1 MIPHTDLYPRHAAR
15 PLADALA
22 YSPAALVHGPRQC
35 GKTTLA
41 RSVGGPLGY
50 SYVSFDD
57 DVARLTAE
65 ADPAGFLSDLPE
77 RVVLDEVQ
85 RVPGLFAALKVAIDR
100 RRTPGRFILTGSSNV
115 LLVPRLSD
123 SLAGRMHV
131 LRLHPLSQAELGR
144 PGPGPSASPG
154 RAVQGGPAQPS
165 VGFLDALF
173 GGGPDFQVA
182 ERLGAELAERIVA
195 GGYPAA
201 LVRPK
206 GRWRTEWYRSY
217 VETIVARDVRDLAR
231 IRHLDALPKLLS
243 VAAAGT
249 AQLFNATK
257 LASTFGVGRATVHD
271 YVTLLER
278 VFLLNRI
285 QPWHGSRLKR
295 LVKTPKL
302 HLGDTGLACTLLG
315 TDAAYLAAERTLLGQ
330 LLETFVCQE
339 LRRMASGHPEPHS
352 FHHYRDKDGAE
363 VDIVIER
370 GRAVAGVKVKA
381 AATVNRADFRGLR
394 KLRAALGS
402 RFAGGVVLYDGE
414 LGVSFGEGLRAVPI
428 RALWETTKACAG
440 SVNSRSGT
448 VTAHELSELA
458 G

>member
-1 MIPHTDLYPRHAAR
+1 MIHTDLYPRHAAQ
-15 PLADALA
+15 PLAEALA
-22 YSPAALVHGPRQC
+22 YSPAVLVHGPRQC

-65 ADPAGFLSDLPE
+65 ADPAGFVSELPE

-85 RVPGLFAALKVAIDR
+85 RVPGLFAALKAAIDR

-115 LLVPRLSD
+115 LLVPKLSD

-131 LRLHPLSQAELGR
+131 LRLHPLSQAELEQPEAGTPTSQNELTWPDEPTR
-144 PGPGPSASPG
+144 PNT
-154 RAVQGGPAQPS
+154 
-165 VGFLDALF
+165 GFLDALF
-173 GGGPDFQVA
+173 DGGPDFQVT

-206 GRWRTEWYRSY
+206 GRWRTEWYRNY

-243 VAAAGT
+243 AAAAGT

-257 LASTFGVGRATVHD
+257 LASTFGVSRVTVGE
-271 YVTLLER
+271 YVTLLEQ
-278 VFLLNRI
+278 VFLLNRVP
-285 QPWHGSRLKR
+285 PWHGSRLKR

-315 TDAAYLAAERTLLGQ
+315 ADAGYLAAERTLLGQ

-339 LRRMASGHPEPHS
+339 LRRMASGHPESHS

-370 GRAVAGVKVKA
+370 GRAVAGVEVKA

-394 KLRAALGS
+394 KLQAALGT

-414 LGVSFGEGLRAVPI
+414 LGVPFGEGLRAVPL
-428 RALWETTKACAG
+428 RALWEAG
-440 SVNSRSGT
+440 PGRRT
-448 VTAHELSELA
+448 EA
-458 G
+458 